1 MKGRSG
7 WSRREFVQMTGSSL
21 GAMSFGVPLLA
32 GVTRANRTVAMR
44 FAYVGFGGEG
54 AKDEGI
60 AVFDVRG
67 RDLKDKDLRGGQW
80 RQTGVVAS
88 AAPSSLVLDASER
101 FLYAVNEVDEY
112 QGLPSGTVEA
122 YAIDE
127 ANGSLKLVNRQ
138 RLSLSATAPRHAA
151 VSPDGRALVVAVHG
165 GGAYNV
171 LPIGEDGSVGAVSGI
186 LKEAGSGPH
195 EEQRSAHPQMVVF
208 DRAGRVISADLG
220 SDRLSVLKLDT
231 ARLSIVG
238 RCAAQA
244 GDGPR
249 QVAFHPDGRVLF
261 VANELD
267 ASVACYAYDSEEGK
281 IVGRLGQVA
290 TGCGG
295 NAGGVVMAVDPAGEF
310 LYTSHR
316 RGSGGVSMWR
326 IVGSTGALQ
335 RLQVVDESGPRLH
348 EMTMTA
354 DGKSLL
360 GLSREDGGVFG
371 WRVANGQIS
380 RGVQLASL
388 SAPASMAV
396 KAL

>member
-1 MKGRSG
+1 
-7 WSRREFVQMTGSSL
+7 MT
-21 GAMSFGVPLLA
+21 FGPPLLA
-32 GVTRANRTVAMR
+32 RVTRARKRVAPR
-44 FAYVGFGGEG
+44 FVYVGFGGEG

-60 AVFDVRG
+60 AVFDLRG
-67 RDLKDKDLRGGQW
+67 GDLRGGRWKQA
-80 RQTGVVAS
+80 GVVAS

-101 FLYAVNEVDEY
+101 FLYAVNEIDEY
-112 QGLPSGTVEA
+112 EGLPSGTVEA
-122 YAIDE
+122 YAIDA

-151 VSPDGRALVVAVHG
+151 VSPDGSALVVAVHG

-171 LPIGEDGSVGAVSGI
+171 LPLGKDGNVGAVSAI
-186 LKEAGSGPH
+186 LKETGSGPDD
-195 EEQRSAHPQMVVF
+195 EQRSAHPQMVVF
-208 DRAGRVISADLG
+208 DRAGRVVSADLG
-220 SDRLSVLKLDT
+220 SDRLSVLKLDS
-231 ARLSIVG
+231 ARLSIAG
-238 RCAAQA
+238 RHAAQA

-249 QVAFHPDGRVLF
+249 QIAFHSDGRLLF

-267 ASVACYAYDSEEGK
+267 ASVACYEYNAEEGR

-290 TGCGG
+290 TACDG
-295 NAGGVVMAVDPAGEF
+295 NAGGVVMAVDPAGKF
-310 LYTSHR
+310 LYTAHR

-326 IVGSTGALQ
+326 IARSTGGLQ
-335 RLQVVDESGPRLH
+335 RLQVVDEGGPRLH
-348 EMTMTA
+348 EMTITA

-388 SAPASMAV
+388 TAPMSMAA
-396 KAL
+396 KSL